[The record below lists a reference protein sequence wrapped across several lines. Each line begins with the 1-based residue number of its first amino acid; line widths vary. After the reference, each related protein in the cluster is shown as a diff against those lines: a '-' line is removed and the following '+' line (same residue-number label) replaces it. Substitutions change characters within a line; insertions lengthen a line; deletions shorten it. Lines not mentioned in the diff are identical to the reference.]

1 MRAAC
6 AISRVIVALLAA
18 WYVALVVFGLVFPQ
32 CSSGTFDE
40 TSQAACQIGAR
51 NFGPLYQEIV
61 TFSVLALAPLGITF
75 AVLWLVLE
83 AELRKA
89 RRS

>member
-1 MRAAC
+1 MRTAR
-6 AISRVIVALLAA
+6 AISRVIVVLLAA

-32 CSSGTFDE
+32 CSSGTFDA

-51 NFGPLYQEIV
+51 NYGPLYQEVV
-61 TFSVLALAPLGITF
+61 TFSALALAPFGIIV
-75 AVLWLVLE
+75 AILWLVLE

-89 RRS
+89 R